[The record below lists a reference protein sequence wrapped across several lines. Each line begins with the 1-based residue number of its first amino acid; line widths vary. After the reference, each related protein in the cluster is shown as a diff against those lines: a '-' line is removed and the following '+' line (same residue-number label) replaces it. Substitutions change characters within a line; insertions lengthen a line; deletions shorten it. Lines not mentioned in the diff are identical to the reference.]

1 MYYII
6 LSSDEELRRLI
17 DLREFAIMN
26 EQNRLNG
33 AKKEGKADLL
43 IKLLIKKFKI
53 LPVEYRKNRGYV
65 RRDYRGYRPDLR
77 TVKRA
82 SYSSIFYYW

>member
-1 MYYII
+1 MVNFF
-6 LSSDEELRRLI
+6 SKSKWKGDSREL
-17 DLREFAIMN
+17 AIMD

-53 LPVEYRKNRGYV
+53 LPDEYRKNRGYV
-65 RRDYRGYRPDLR
+65 RRGFRNRCGR
-77 TVKRA
+77 
-82 SYSSIFYYW
+82 